1 MNIGRKLMLSF
12 LLVTLVPTILLAL
25 LSTLIISKNMKVDA
39 QVTVSNSLKAAR
51 VQYYARAHQMKY
63 GMLQAST
70 ESYIKRAIAAGDT
83 GFLRSQLKAWKKYR
97 PHVDLWN
104 IVDKN
109 ARIIASLN
117 SESTGNKVSINGLVE
132 RAITSG
138 VSVIS
143 TELIDQDL
151 IDQEN
156 LTEQGRV
163 LLISDSDEVEQPE
176 YGVLSGGMLLV
187 VVTPV
192 MNEADTVVGAIITG
206 DLTNN
211 DTFVPDSFA
220 DTIPGSLVSISMG
233 GVQVATNV
241 RNEEGGRAVGHLYP
255 SEVLDKIL
263 SNEGFRGETVVA
275 GSSYMAAFDP
285 ITNYRDEVIGA
296 LFVGVPKERF
306 VELQNENIKAV
317 IAISTV
323 ALFLATGV
331 ASLITLRI
339 IRPIKALNTK
349 AELISSG
356 DLNIGFGFPTEGNDE
371 IADLAETFKQM
382 VRNLS
387 ENEERIQISQDNLSH
402 QKNLVE
408 SIINSLP
415 YCLYVIGKDLKIV
428 DWNRHGLEECPICKA
443 TPGLDCY
450 GADFVTHLGDFELR
464 EGLKEVVESV
474 FKTGKPVSLERRV
487 SQKGPGS
494 RDLRVQSSIFPILSA
509 ELTNSQRPVE
519 YVIWMAEDVTA
530 RREMEAR
537 VISSEKLAAVG
548 QLAAGVAHE
557 VNNPLGGVLNCI
569 YNFKNRNLTDERK
582 TEYIDFIED
591 GITRAQNIVR
601 QLLDFSQQ
609 HDPELARVDI
619 NSLIESVL
627 PLIHHSIK
635 GRDINVVTRLGTDLP
650 DVLADRHQIEQVLV
664 NLLLNAVQSVE
675 QVGRIEVATSAKGG
689 WYSIT
694 IGDNGCGIEADSLN
708 RIFDPFYTTKG
719 VGSGTGLGLSV
730 SRGIIERHKGRIEV
744 ESTLRVGTTFKLY
757 LPVILPE
764 PDLETSIET

>member
-12 LLVTLVPTILLAL
+12 LLVTLVPTILLAIL
-25 LSTLIISKNMKVDA
+25 TTYIISKNMKEDA
-39 QVTVSNSLKAAR
+39 QLTVSNSLKAAR

-70 ESYIKRAIAAGDT
+70 ESYIKQAISSSDT
-83 GFLRSQLKAWKKYR
+83 VFLRDLLKSWKKYR
-97 PHVDLWN
+97 PHVDLWS

-109 ARIIASLN
+109 AMTIASLN
-117 SESTGNKVSINGLVE
+117 SRVTGVKVTINGLVE
-132 RAITSG
+132 RALAEG
-138 VSVIS
+138 KPLIS
-143 TELIDQDL
+143 TELISQGM
-151 IDQEN
+151 IDKES

-163 LLISDSDEVEQPE
+163 RIVSTGEEQVQPE
-176 YGVLSGGMLLV
+176 NGVLSGGMLLV

-192 MNEADTVVGAIITG
+192 IDSDGGTLGAIITG

-220 DTIPGSLVSISMG
+220 EIIPGSLVSISMK
-233 GVQVATNV
+233 GVKIATNV
-241 RNEEGGRAVGHLYP
+241 RNEDGERALGHLYP
-255 SEVLDKIL
+255 AEVLDEIR
-263 SNEGFRGETVVA
+263 SNKGFGGETTVA
-275 GSSYMAAFDP
+275 GSAYMAAFDP
-285 ITNYRDEVIGA
+285 ITNHRGEVIGS
-296 LFVGVPKERF
+296 LFVGVPKQRF
-306 VELQNENIKAV
+306 AELQNENVKAV
-317 IAISTV
+317 IVISTI

-349 AELISSG
+349 AELISMG
-356 DLNIGFGFPTEGNDE
+356 DLNIGFGYPTDGNDE
-371 IADLAETFKQM
+371 IADLAKTFKQM
-382 VRNLS
+382 VRNLR
-387 ENEERIQISQDNLSH
+387 ENEERISISQENLSH

-415 YCLYVIGKDLKIV
+415 YCLYVIEKDLKIV
-428 DWNRHGLEECPICKA
+428 DWNRHGLESCPVCKCV
-443 TPGLDCY
+443 PGMDCC
-450 GADFVTHLGDFELR
+450 GKDFVEHLGDFELR
-464 EGLKEVVESV
+464 DGLKEVIESV
-474 FKTGKPVSLERRV
+474 FKSGKPVSLERRV
-487 SQKGPGS
+487 SHKMPGT
-494 RDLRVQSSIFPILSA
+494 RDLRVQSSIFPIYSLEHPSRQS
-509 ELTNSQRPVE
+509 LVK
-519 YVIWMAEDVTA
+519 YVIWMAEDVTD

-537 VISSEKLAAVG
+537 VTSSEKLAAVG

-582 TEYIDFIED
+582 AEYIGFIED

-609 HDPELARVDI
+609 HDPELGRLNI
-619 NSLIESVL
+619 NSLVESVL
-627 PLIHHSIK
+627 PLIHHTIK
-635 GRDINVVTRLGTDLP
+635 DSDIKIVTRFGTDLP

-675 QVGRIEVATSAKGG
+675 QQGRIEVTTSSMGG

-694 IGDNGCGIEADSLN
+694 VGDDGCGIEPESLTK
-708 RIFDPFYTTKG
+708 IFDPFFTTKG

-744 ESTLRVGTTFKLY
+744 ESESGVGTIFKLY
-757 LPVILPE
+757 LPVLLPE
-764 PDLETSIET
+764 PVSAVKA